1 MVSTMVWIAR
11 LTFAL
16 LFVVAD
22 WGGGGEKDAPAS
34 WASAPPAAS
43 TPASPAQNDPVG
55 GELALYLV
63 RSIMLTL
70 NDANRTGNYT
80 VLRDIAA
87 PSFQAANSAADLSM
101 AFAEL
106 RRRKLDLYAVAV
118 IAPQLTAE
126 PARNEHGQLRLAG
139 YFPTQPQQIKFDLTF
154 ENGGGQWRLFGMS
167 VQVPSAQPQLLLSEA
182 TRSN

>member
-118 IAPQLTAE
+118 IAPQLTAL
-126 PARNEHGQLRLAG
+126 PVRNAHDQLRLTG

-154 ENGGGQWRLFGMS
+154 ENGGGQWRLFNMS
-167 VQVPSAQPQLLLSEA
+167 VQAPSAQPQLQMSEA
-182 TRSN
+182 GR

>member
-1 MVSTMVWIAR
+1 MTWIAR
-11 LTFAL
+11 LIFAL
-16 LFVVAD
+16 LFVLLAE
-22 WGGGGEKDAPAS
+22 WGGRGEADAPMS
-34 WASAPPAAS
+34 WASSPPAAS
-43 TPASPAQNDPVG
+43 TPTSFASNDSIS

-63 RSIMLTL
+63 RSTMLTL

-118 IAPQLTAE
+118 IAPQLTAQ
-126 PARNEHGQLRLAG
+126 PVRNERDQLQLTG

-154 ENGGGQWRLFGMS
+154 ENNAGQWRLLALS
-167 VQVPSAQPQLLLSEA
+167 VQTPSAQPQLQLSEA
-182 TRSN
+182 TPSN

>member
-1 MVSTMVWIAR
+1 MSIANN
-11 LTFAL
+11 
-16 LFVVAD
+16 
-22 WGGGGEKDAPAS
+22 ES
-34 WASAPPAAS
+34 
-43 TPASPAQNDPVG
+43 VG
-55 GELALYLV
+55 GEFALYLV

-87 PSFQAANSAADLSM
+87 PSFQATNSAADLSM

-118 IAPQLTAE
+118 VVPQFTAL
-126 PARNEHGQLRLAG
+126 PVRNTPDQLRLTG

-154 ENGGGQWRLFGMS
+154 ENGAGQWRLFSMS
-167 VQVPSAQPQLLLSEA
+167 VQAPSAQPQLQVSEA
-182 TRSN
+182 TR